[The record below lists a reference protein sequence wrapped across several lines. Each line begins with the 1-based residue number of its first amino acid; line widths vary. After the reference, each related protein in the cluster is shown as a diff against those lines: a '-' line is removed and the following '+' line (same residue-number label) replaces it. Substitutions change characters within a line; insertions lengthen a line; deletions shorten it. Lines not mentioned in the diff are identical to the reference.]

1 MEDGVKGCKFKG
13 INYIQRETSWKH
25 LALPDIRPVDLNL
38 NFLCLYQIYEEF
50 LLMWVID
57 FRRRR
62 RPFVLMLWGGL
73 IVCWLG
79 NIVPFNIFLTFQV
92 YVYKLLKTILLQT
105 LFMKYLKSS
114 LFCFPIPIMCNQ

>member
-50 LLMWVID
+50 LLMWV
-57 FRRRR
+57 RRRLLIWCFGGR
-62 RPFVLMLWGGL
+62 GL
-73 IVCWLG
+73 IVFWLG
-79 NIVPFNIFLTFQV
+79 NIDIVPFYIFLTVQV
-92 YVYKLLKTILLQT
+92 YV
-105 LFMKYLKSS
+105 
-114 LFCFPIPIMCNQ
+114 